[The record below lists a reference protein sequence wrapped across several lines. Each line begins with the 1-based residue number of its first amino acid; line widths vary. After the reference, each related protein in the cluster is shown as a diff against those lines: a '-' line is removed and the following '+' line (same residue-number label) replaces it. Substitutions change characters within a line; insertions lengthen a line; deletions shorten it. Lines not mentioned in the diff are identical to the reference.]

1 MEYFSQFGEDKWILE
16 NIKCPQGTFC
26 EVGAFDGV
34 HGSNTLC
41 FEKQGWRGCCI
52 EPVPSNAAQCMA
64 NRSAVTWCC
73 AAGYSGLKPFFMK
86 PGDAGAGGLT
96 VQGYAFPTVVCA
108 LEELVVASGFPNV
121 DLLSIDT
128 EGTELEVWE
137 TRGRLKPKIVIMEFW
152 TQPNA
157 PRDEEIIR
165 QMTKDGYLAVHK
177 TEANLIFTNIPFSN
191 V

>member
-1 MEYFSQFGEDKWILE
+1 MDHFSQFGEDAWLVL
-16 NIKCPQGTFC
+16 NPPFSFDGTHTFC

-34 HGSNTLC
+34 HGSNTLL
-41 FEKQGWRGCCI
+41 FERTFGWRGVCI

-96 VQGYAFPTVVCA
+96 VQGYAFPVVVCA
-108 LEELVVASGFPNV
+108 LEELVVASGFQNV

-137 TRGRLKPKIVIMEFW
+137 TRGRLTPSIVIMEFW

-165 QMTKDGYLAVHK
+165 QMTKDGYRVAHK
-177 TEANLIFTNIPFSN
+177 TEANLIFTN